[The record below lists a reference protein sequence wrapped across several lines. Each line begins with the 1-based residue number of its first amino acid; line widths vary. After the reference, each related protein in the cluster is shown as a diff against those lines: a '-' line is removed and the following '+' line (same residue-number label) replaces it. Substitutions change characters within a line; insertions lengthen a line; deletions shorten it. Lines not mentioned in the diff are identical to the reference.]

1 MKQLELSVTT
11 GSLVTSVTE
20 SGQLVGIPKLVSYL
34 ITVVSDIVLI
44 YYHNS
49 NSLKINRSVAAN
61 LITSNVSGCHCTS
74 CYLYMVHL

>member
-44 YYHNS
+44 YYHNTAVVIHW
-49 NSLKINRSVAAN
+49 K
-61 LITSNVSGCHCTS
+61 LIGQ
-74 CYLYMVHL
+74 LLQI